1 MVLGWEA
8 QSNGL
13 DVYRHVPGMRATETA
28 RVPSSH
34 WLDASRVGF
43 GSLLIARV
51 RDCAIQPPGQ
61 FASITPEDIER
72 SPIFVGEESEVASNP
87 QRLLKPRTI
96 RGFIHVRLP
105 DRAIFAGLLADRG
118 RARHT
123 ACRTVHSSLR

>member
-1 MVLGWEA
+1 MALTSIVTYPVCELRRLPGYPHPTGWTP
-8 QSNGL
+8 
-13 DVYRHVPGMRATETA
+13 PG
-28 RVPSSH
+28 
-34 WLDASRVGF
+34 VGF

-105 DRAIFAGLLADRG
+105 DRAISPVSWLIAVGLATPHAGQYTAASGRG
-118 RARHT
+118 
-123 ACRTVHSSLR
+123 VS

>member
-1 MVLGWEA
+1 MALTSIVTYPVCEL
-8 QSNGL
+8 
-13 DVYRHVPGMRATETA
+13 PETA

-34 WLDASRVGF
+34 WLDASRSWF
-43 GSLLIARV
+43 WIPNLIARV